1 MFIEDKEDK
10 VFIPQTKHTITASDY
25 NQIKNEIQS
34 AIELAGMEPEKD
46 VIQFPTAIKQLTE
59 QSGTAEME
67 KITAEGTKQVGIVTA
82 AGTAQKGA
90 VETVGA
96 EQVSAV
102 EAAGTAQVS
111 KVQKEGSE
119 QVAAAKNWASKTDGP
134 VEEDLYSA
142 KKYAQDAAQ
151 SAQNSRGLAIGQL
164 VWSQSSLAKDN
175 PGCLPL
181 WTGEYYANASTLYPD
196 FYTWV
201 KSHPELCKTKAEY
214 DELVNTAQGC
224 LFYVLDEVEG
234 SLRLPKYKL
243 GGRVL
248 VDSKQPT
255 ATSPSWYNL
264 YSDGWLEQGSV
275 YSGTFNMTS
284 VHNLLIPFADTNY
297 SILGEALDSYD
308 YAVSW
313 TARKTSFTTT
323 SFTGE
328 GFRGTTGNYTYNTL
342 RWEAKGY
349 AANTPM
355 ENIMYPWIVSF
366 TAAVPASTAQAAEF
380 TGALAGKA
388 NMDLSNVPN
397 ASKSALLDLLAKDTA
412 TWATLVNATD
422 FVAPSAGWIN
432 YVPTNNADATIGINT
447 GWSNCCVQLDG
458 KTIINQCYYYG
469 KNGTNADAFA
479 FFVGK
484 GQTVKAMFGVGTVYF
499 YPCKGAE

>member
-59 QSGTAEME
+59 QSGAAEME

-102 EAAGTAQVS
+102 AAAGTAQVS

-175 PGCLPL
+175 PGCLPA
-181 WTGEYYANASTLYPD
+181 WTGEYYPNAAALYPD
-196 FYTWV
+196 FYAWV
-201 KSHPELCKTKAEY
+201 KSHPELCKTKAQY
-214 DELVNTAQGC
+214 DEALSAYGEC
-224 LFYVLDEVEG
+224 PYYVADEVAG
-234 SLRLPKYKL
+234 SLRLPKHKNS
-243 GGRVL
+243 GRYL
-248 VDSKQPT
+248 VKKEVNGND
-255 ATSPSWYNL
+255 WYAL
-264 YSDGWLEQGSV
+264 YSDGWLEQGG
-275 YSGTFNMTS
+275 Y
-284 VHNLLIPFADTNY
+284 FANPQT
-297 SILGEALDSYD
+297 I
-308 YAVSW
+308 
-313 TARKTSFTTT
+313 
-323 SFTGE
+323 
-328 GFRGTTGNYTYNTL
+328 GTTAITETFWKPYATPPTLLFGNMSTRHQAAYDSEHYPYNVTATGFTHENVQPIGQGT
-342 RWEAKGY
+342 RWYAFGY
-349 AANTPM
+349 AAATPM
-355 ENIMYPWIVSF
+355 ENIKYPWIVSF

-388 NMDLSNVPN
+388 NTDLSNLSADGKDIASGLGMPSNRYIDLTLGASGTKYTAPANGWFAVRVPFTGNQACSLSN
-397 ASKSALLDLLAKDTA
+397 ANSLLGSQCTA
-412 TWATLVNATD
+412 NG
-422 FVAPSAGWIN
+422 GWTGYTSI
-432 YVPTNNADATIGINT
+432 PTNKGDVITLLY
-447 GWSNCCVQLDG
+447 NCTPNL
-458 KTIINQCYYYG
+458 
-469 KNGTNADAFA
+469 FR
-479 FFVGK
+479 FVY
-484 GQTVKAMFGVGTVYF
+484 AE
-499 YPCKGAE
+499 GAE

>member
-1 MFIEDKEDK
+1 MNIQDK
-10 VFIPQTKHTITASDY
+10 VDAVYIPDSPSRIKATDY

-34 AIELAGMEPEKD
+34 AIELAGMKPEKD

-134 VEEDLYSA
+134 VEEALYSA

-175 PGCLPL
+175 PGCLPA
-181 WTGEYYANASTLYPD
+181 WTGEYYPNAAALYPD
-196 FYTWV
+196 FYAWV

-214 DELVNTAQGC
+214 DSAITAYGECPYYVVDENTAQT
-224 LFYVLDEVEG
+224 
-234 SLRLPKYKL
+234 SLRLPKHKNL
-243 GGRVL
+243 GRYL
-248 VDSKQPT
+248 VKKEVNGNDWC
-255 ATSPSWYNL
+255 AL
-264 YSDGWLEQGSV
+264 YSDGWLEQGG
-275 YSGTFNMTS
+275 Y
-284 VHNLLIPFADTNY
+284 FANPQT
-297 SILGEALDSYD
+297 I
-308 YAVSW
+308 
-313 TARKTSFTTT
+313 
-323 SFTGE
+323 
-328 GFRGTTGNYTYNTL
+328 GTTAITETFWKPYATPPTLLFGNMSTRHQAAYDSEHYPYNVTATGFTHENVQPIGQGT
-342 RWEAKGY
+342 RWYAFGY
-349 AANTPM
+349 AAATPM
-355 ENIMYPWIVSF
+355 ENIKYPWIVSF

-447 GWSNCCVQLDG
+447 GWSNCLVQLDG
-458 KTIINQCYYYG
+458 KTIINQCYCYG

-484 GQTVKAMFGVGTVYF
+484 GQTVKARFGVGTVYF
-499 YPCKGAE
+499 YPCKGAK

>member
-1 MFIEDKEDK
+1 MKIDDK
-10 VFIPQTKHTITASDY
+10 VDAVYIPDSPSRIKATDY

-59 QSGTAEME
+59 QSGAAEME

-82 AGTAQKGA
+82 AGTAQKSA

-111 KVQKEGSE
+111 KVQKEGGE

-181 WTGEYYANASTLYPD
+181 WTGEYYTNASTLYPD
-196 FYTWV
+196 FYAWV

-224 LFYVLDEVEG
+224 LFYVVDEVEG

-264 YSDGWLEQGSV
+264 YSDGWLEQGARYETNVNIENITFFKPFASV
-275 YSGTFNMTS
+275 PLVLTS
-284 VHNLLIPFADTNY
+284 VQSTSRTSYNDFGIDVYNL
-297 SILGEALDSYD
+297 
-308 YAVSW
+308 
-313 TARKTSFTTT
+313 TTT
-323 SFTGE
+323 GFTKQD
-328 GFRGTTGNYTYNTL
+328 L
-342 RWEAKGY
+342 RTVGMGWGWEAKGY
-349 AANTPM
+349 AAGTPM
-355 ENIMYPWIVSF
+355 GNIKYPWVCAYN
-366 TAAVPASTAQAAEF
+366 AAIPASTAQAAEF
-380 TGALAGKA
+380 QQSLTGKA
-388 NMDLSNVPN
+388 NAHLSNCPTEYDYVVDSGVLEDGSWWRRHKSGWLEQGNSSPTGDQGFTLNKTINFPKPFADNTYMLVGPGFYIAN
-397 ASKSALLDLLAKDTA
+397 AGAQNITRTA
-412 TWATLVNATD
+412 TGFTT
-422 FVAPSAGWIN
+422 S
-432 YVPTNNADATIGINT
+432 
-447 GWSNCCVQLDG
+447 CVQNLTG
-458 KTIINQCYYYG
+458 CAYWY
-469 KNGTNADAFA
+469 AC
-479 FFVGK
+479 
-484 GQTVKAMFGVGTVYF
+484 GQ
-499 YPCKGAE
+499 GA

>member
-1 MFIEDKEDK
+1 MKIDDK
-10 VFIPQTKHTITASDY
+10 VDAVYIPDSPSRIKATDY

-102 EAAGTAQVS
+102 AAAGTAQVS

-175 PGCLPL
+175 PGCLPA

-196 FYTWV
+196 FYAWV

-214 DELVNTAQGC
+214 DSAITAYGECPYYVVDENTAQT
-224 LFYVLDEVEG
+224 
-234 SLRLPKYKL
+234 SLRLPKHKNL
-243 GGRVL
+243 GRYL
-248 VDSKQPT
+248 VKKEVNGNDWC
-255 ATSPSWYNL
+255 AL

-297 SILGEALDSYD
+297 SILGEALDPYD

-355 ENIMYPWIVSF
+355 ENIKYPWIVSF

-388 NMDLSNVPN
+388 NTDLSNLSADGKDIASGLGMPSNRYIDLTLGASGTKYTAPANGWFAVRVPFTGNQACSLSN
-397 ASKSALLDLLAKDTA
+397 ANSLLGSQCTS
-412 TWATLVNATD
+412 NG
-422 FVAPSAGWIN
+422 GWTGYTSI
-432 YVPTNNADATIGINT
+432 PTNKGDVITLLY
-447 GWSNCCVQLDG
+447 NCTPNL
-458 KTIINQCYYYG
+458 
-469 KNGTNADAFA
+469 FR
-479 FFVGK
+479 FVY
-484 GQTVKAMFGVGTVYF
+484 AE
-499 YPCKGAE
+499 GAE

>member
-25 NQIKNEIQS
+25 NQIKNEIQG

-82 AGTAQKGA
+82 AGMAQKGA

-111 KVQKEGSE
+111 KVQNEGSE
-119 QVAAAKNWASKTDGP
+119 QIATAKNWASKTDGP

-175 PGCLPL
+175 PGCLPA
-181 WTGEYYANASTLYPD
+181 WTGEYYPNAAALYPD
-196 FYTWV
+196 FYAWV

-224 LFYVLDEVEG
+224 LFYVMDEVEG

-264 YSDGWLEQGSV
+264 YSDGWLEQGARYETNVNIENITFFKPFASV
-275 YSGTFNMTS
+275 PLVLTS
-284 VHNLLIPFADTNY
+284 VQSTSRTSYNDFGIDVYNL
-297 SILGEALDSYD
+297 
-308 YAVSW
+308 
-313 TARKTSFTTT
+313 TTT
-323 SFTGE
+323 GFTKQD
-328 GFRGTTGNYTYNTL
+328 L
-342 RWEAKGY
+342 RAVGMGWGWEAKGY
-349 AANTPM
+349 AAGTPM
-355 ENIMYPWIVSF
+355 GNIKYPWIVSF

-447 GWSNCCVQLDG
+447 GWSNCLVQLDG
-458 KTIINQCYYYG
+458 KTIINQCYCYG

-484 GQTVKAMFGVGTVYF
+484 GQTVKARFGVGTVYF
-499 YPCKGAE
+499 YPCKGAK

>member
-1 MFIEDKEDK
+1 MKIDDK
-10 VFIPQTKHTITASDY
+10 VDAVYIPDSPSRIKATDY

-59 QSGTAEME
+59 QSGAAEME

-175 PGCLPL
+175 PGCLPA

-196 FYTWV
+196 FYAWV

-214 DELVNTAQGC
+214 DSAIAAYGECPYYVVDENTAQI
-224 LFYVLDEVEG
+224 
-234 SLRLPKYKL
+234 SLRLPKHKNS
-243 GGRVL
+243 GRYL
-248 VDSKQPT
+248 VKKEVNGND
-255 ATSPSWYNL
+255 WYAL
-264 YSDGWLEQGSV
+264 YSDGWLEQGG
-275 YSGTFNMTS
+275 Y
-284 VHNLLIPFADTNY
+284 FANPQT
-297 SILGEALDSYD
+297 I
-308 YAVSW
+308 
-313 TARKTSFTTT
+313 
-323 SFTGE
+323 
-328 GFRGTTGNYTYNTL
+328 GTTAITETFWKPYATPPTLLFGNMSTRHQAAYDSEHYPYNVTATGFTHENVQPIGQGT
-342 RWEAKGY
+342 RWYAFGY
-349 AANTPM
+349 AAATPM
-355 ENIMYPWIVSF
+355 ENIKYPWIVSF

-388 NMDLSNVPN
+388 NTDLSNLSADGKDIASGLGMPSNRYIDLTLGASGTKYTAPANGWFAVRVPFTGNQACSLSN
-397 ASKSALLDLLAKDTA
+397 ANSLLGSQCTA
-412 TWATLVNATD
+412 NG
-422 FVAPSAGWIN
+422 GWTGYTSI
-432 YVPTNNADATIGINT
+432 PTNKGDVITLLY
-447 GWSNCCVQLDG
+447 NCTPNL
-458 KTIINQCYYYG
+458 
-469 KNGTNADAFA
+469 FR
-479 FFVGK
+479 FVY
-484 GQTVKAMFGVGTVYF
+484 AE
-499 YPCKGAE
+499 GAE

>member
-175 PGCLPL
+175 PGCLPA
-181 WTGEYYANASTLYPD
+181 WTGEYYTNASTLYPD
-196 FYTWV
+196 FYAWV

-224 LFYVLDEVEG
+224 LFYVVDEVEG

-264 YSDGWLEQGSV
+264 YSDGWLEQGARYETNVNIENITFFKPFASV
-275 YSGTFNMTS
+275 PLVLTS
-284 VHNLLIPFADTNY
+284 VQSTSRTSYNDFGIDVYNL
-297 SILGEALDSYD
+297 
-308 YAVSW
+308 
-313 TARKTSFTTT
+313 TTT
-323 SFTGE
+323 GFTKQD
-328 GFRGTTGNYTYNTL
+328 L
-342 RWEAKGY
+342 RTVGMGWGWEAKGY
-349 AANTPM
+349 AAGTPM
-355 ENIMYPWIVSF
+355 ENINYPWVCAYN
-366 TAAVPASTAQAAEF
+366 AAVPASTVQAAEF
-380 TGALAGKA
+380 QQALTGKA
-388 NMDLSNVPN
+388 DKDLANVPGTTK
-397 ASKSALLDLLAKDTA
+397 AALLDLLAMDTS
-412 TWATLVNATD
+412 TWATLVSATD

-432 YVPTNNADATIGINT
+432 YVPSSNAETASGINT
-447 GWSNCCVQLDG
+447 GWNNCFIRLDG
-458 KTIINQCYYYG
+458 KTIVNQAYCYG
-469 KNGTNADAFA
+469 KNGTNADSVSV
-479 FFVGK
+479 FVGK
-484 GQTVKAMFGVGTVYF
+484 GQTVNATFSVGTVYF
-499 YPCKGAE
+499 YPCKGAK